1 MKGSAVVAF
10 SSASNCKLSDLG
22 LITAGNGDQQSGS
35 TSQTSLRADCAN
47 SSSATNVKMW
57 ASFVPNSRDIT
68 FNPSPTSN
76 AFTLSSNTQ
85 ITATMAYS
93 SPGTFYQS
101 RVMTPNTSWLGNKWQ
116 DNRTSGDDSTSNFTR
131 TSTTFSWLHT
141 LGSGGSTDIWTIG
154 QVVPSSTAF
163 ERFFCD
169 ASGSQTILS
178 ETITVYDTSGGDGEG
193 GGGV

>member
-1 MKGSAVVAF
+1 MAF

-22 LITAGNGDQQSGS
+22 LIVDGDGDQQSGA
-35 TSQTSLRADCAN
+35 TSQTRLRADCAD

-57 ASFVPNSRDIT
+57 ASFAPNARDIT
-68 FNPSPTSN
+68 FSPTPTSN
-76 AFTLSSNTQ
+76 AFTFSSNTQ

-93 SPGTFYQS
+93 SPGTYYQS
-101 RVMTPNTSWLGNKWQ
+101 RVMTPNTSGLGSKWQ
-116 DNRTSGDDSTSNFTR
+116 DDRTSGDDTTSNFTR

-141 LGSGGSTDIWTIG
+141 LGGGGASPDFWTIS

-163 ERFFCD
+163 ERFYCD

-178 ETITVYDTSGGDGEG
+178 ENITVYDTSGGG
-193 GGGV
+193 GGL

>member
-1 MKGSAVVAF
+1 VKGSVVVAF

-22 LITAGNGDQQSGS
+22 LIVTGNGSQTGGS
-35 TSQTSLRADCAN
+35 TTATSLRANCAN

-57 ASFVPNSRDIT
+57 ASFAPNSRDMT
-68 FNPSPTSN
+68 FSPTPTSN
-76 AFTLSSNTQ
+76 AFTFSSDTY

-116 DNRTSGDDSTSNFTR
+116 DDKTSGNDSTSTFTR
-131 TSTTFSWLHT
+131 TSTTFRWLHT
-141 LGSGGSTDIWTIG
+141 LGTGGGTDFWDIS
-154 QVVPSSTAF
+154 QVVPSNTAF
-163 ERFFCD
+163 ERFYCD
-169 ASGSQTILS
+169 ASGSQTILTES
-178 ETITVYDTSGGDGEG
+178 ITIYDTSGG